1 MTPRETADS
10 PRRRIV
16 EAAVELLEKG
26 GPEAV
31 STRAVAAAAG
41 MQPPAI
47 YRLFG
52 DKEGLLEA
60 VAEHGYAQFLESKR
74 AQLDPAPEDPVEELR
89 RGWDLVVGFG
99 VARPE
104 LFAVMNRAAGRG
116 SDAAHR
122 AGLEILHGRVRRLA
136 AGGWLRV
143 SEELAAQIIQ
153 ATGQG
158 AVTTWHA
165 TPADLR
171 DPALLTVL
179 RESMVAAVTRAEPAL
194 PAAESG
200 VAAAARALRAALSG
214 DDSLSGDGARSGDR
228 APSGDDDAAFPAGRA
243 PAGRAPGGVAGGG
256 VTASRAPGVLSDAE
270 LRLLREWLARL
281 AGDAGAGAPSS

>member
-1 MTPRETADS
+1 MTTRDSPDS

-60 VAEHGYAQFLESKR
+60 VAEHGYAQFLETKR
-74 AQLDPAPEDPVEELR
+74 AQFDPASQDPVEELR
-89 RGWDLVVGFG
+89 QGWGMVVEFG
-99 VARPE
+99 VTRPE
-104 LFAVMNRAAGRG
+104 LFAVMNRAAARG
-116 SDAAHR
+116 QDAAHR
-122 AGLEILHGRVRRLA
+122 AGLEILYRRVRRLA

-143 SEELAAQIIQ
+143 DEELAAQIIQ

-158 AVTTWHA
+158 AVLTWHA
-165 TPADLR
+165 TPAERR

-179 RESMVAAVTRAEPAL
+179 RESMVAAVTRAEPAV
-194 PAAESG
+194 PAAESAP
-200 VAAAARALRAALSG
+200 AAAARALRAALP
-214 DDSLSGDGARSGDR
+214 DEADVLSG
-228 APSGDDDAAFPAGRA
+228 
-243 PAGRAPGGVAGGG
+243 
-256 VTASRAPGVLSDAE
+256 AE
-270 LRLLREWLARL
+270 LCLLREWLTRL
-281 AGDAGAGAPSS
+281 AAHGDAPHA

>member
-1 MTPRETADS
+1 MTPPETPDS
-10 PRRRIV
+10 TPANPRRRIV

-26 GPEAV
+26 GPDAV

-52 DKEGLLEA
+52 DKDGLLEA

-74 AQLDPAPEDPVEELR
+74 AQLDPDPKDPVEDLR
-89 RGWDLVVGFG
+89 RAWDTVVEFG
-99 VARPE
+99 ISRPE
-104 LFAVMNRAAGRG
+104 LFALMNRAGGRAAAG
-116 SDAAHR
+116 AHR

-143 SEELAAQIIQ
+143 DERLAAQIIQ

-158 AVTTWHA
+158 TVITWHA
-165 TPADLR
+165 TPPDQR
-171 DPALLTVL
+171 DPALLTSM
-179 RESMVAAVTRAEPAL
+179 RETMIAAVTRAEPAV

-200 VAAAARALRAALSG
+200 PAAAARALRAGLPDGSGALS
-214 DDSLSGDGARSGDR
+214 
-228 APSGDDDAAFPAGRA
+228 AA
-243 PAGRAPGGVAGGG
+243 
-256 VTASRAPGVLSDAE
+256 E
-270 LRLLREWLARL
+270 QHLLREWLTRL
-281 AGDAGAGAPSS
+281 AGDTDTPPA

>member
-1 MTPRETADS
+1 MATRETSDS

-16 EAAVELLEKG
+16 EAAVELLENG

-60 VAEHGYAQFLESKR
+60 VAEHGYAQFLEGKR
-74 AQLDPAPEDPVEELR
+74 AQLDSAPQDPVEELR
-89 RGWDLVVGFG
+89 RGWDVVVEFG
-99 VARPE
+99 VSRPE
-104 LFAVMNRAAGRG
+104 LFAVMNRATGRA

-122 AGLEILHGRVRRLA
+122 AGLEILHERVRRLA

-143 SEELAAQIIQ
+143 DEELAAQIIQ

-158 AVTTWHA
+158 AVTTWHS
-165 TPADLR
+165 TPAER
-171 DPALLTVL
+171 RNPALLTIL
-179 RESMVAAVTRAEPAL
+179 RESVVAAVTRAEPTI
-194 PAAESG
+194 PAAETG
-200 VAAAARALRAALSG
+200 PAPAARALRAAL
-214 DDSLSGDGARSGDR
+214 
-228 APSGDDDAAFPAGRA
+228 PDDAD
-243 PAGRAPGGVAGGG
+243 
-256 VTASRAPGVLSDAE
+256 VLSDAE
-270 LRLLREWLARL
+270 QRLLREWLTRL
-281 AGDAGAGAPSS
+281 AAEDRAPHA

>member
-1 MTPRETADS
+1 MPIRDTTDS
-10 PRRRIV
+10 PRHRIV
-16 EAAVELLEKG
+16 VAAVDLLESG
-26 GPEAV
+26 GPDAV

-89 RGWDLVVGFG
+89 RGWDLVVEFG
-99 VARPE
+99 VSRPE
-104 LFAVMNRAAGRG
+104 LFAVMNRATGRE

-143 SEELAAQIIQ
+143 DEELAAQIIQ
-153 ATGQG
+153 ATGRG
-158 AVTTWHA
+158 AVITWHS
-165 TPADLR
+165 TPAER
-171 DPALLTVL
+171 RNPALLTIL
-179 RESMVAAVTRAEPAL
+179 RESMIAAVTRAEPTV
-194 PAAESG
+194 PAAETG
-200 VAAAARALRAALSG
+200 PAPAARALRAAL
-214 DDSLSGDGARSGDR
+214 
-228 APSGDDDAAFPAGRA
+228 PDDAD
-243 PAGRAPGGVAGGG
+243 
-256 VTASRAPGVLSDAE
+256 VLSDAE
-270 LRLLREWLARL
+270 QRLLREWLTRL
-281 AGDAGAGAPSS
+281 AADGGAPKD